1 MRNIV
6 VMDLKCTRHTNDW
19 SGAQQ
24 WASSDVLSIPD
35 DLAPYPAT
43 DFGDMHCAAVSNAPV
58 TSGLA
63 FSVNDGVLSV
73 RVLQVMDIPAGTWVR
88 GVVSWPVNA

>member
-1 MRNIV
+1 MRNVV

-24 WASSDVLSIPD
+24 WGSSDVLSIPD

-63 FSVNDGVLSV
+63 FSVNEGVLSV
-73 RVLQVMDIPAGTWVR
+73 RVLQGMDIPAGTWVR